1 MYTCEPLRRYSPAI
15 SARRPKS
22 ATRCHSVRSCCS
34 PVCLSRQLSLVA
46 TRRLATVVPDGI
58 ARVSGSAP
66 RLPMRMTLLM
76 PRAMVGTLVEQAR
89 HSRGGGTGREPRFS
103 TAVLQKSPPPGV
115 REFASLR
122 QEPAGSAT
130 LFRARSR
137 HLRAAGGSHDSYA
150 VRARDCATPQVR

>member
-1 MYTCEPLRRYSPAI
+1 MYTCEPLRRYSPAT

-46 TRRLATVVPDGI
+46 IRRFATVVPEGI

-76 PRAMVGTLVEQAR
+76 PRAMVEVLVEQAR
-89 HSRGGGTGREPRFS
+89 HSRGGGAGREPRFL
-103 TAVLQKSPPPGV
+103 TAVLQKD
-115 REFASLR
+115 RC
-122 QEPAGSAT
+122 PA
-130 LFRARSR
+130 
-137 HLRAAGGSHDSYA
+137 YA
-150 VRARDCATPQVR
+150 D